1 MGYSLWGRK
10 ESDTTER
17 LQQIFWQTVF
27 GKLRMLKVRNHL
39 PFTEKKLET
48 LSMYIVIVN
57 FMCQF
62 NWAVRCPDI
71 WSNIIL
77 SISVRC
83 FGVELTL
90 NQWLLSEA
98 VALCNMGR
106 LHPTN

>member
-1 MGYSLWGRK
+1 MGYSLWARK
-10 ESDTTER
+10 GSDTTER

-39 PFTEKKLET
+39 HFTEKKLET

-77 SISVRC
+77 
-83 FGVELTL
+83 GVSERAILDEV
-90 NQWLLSEA
+90 NIQIDRLSKA
-98 VALCNMGR
+98 DW
-106 LHPTN
+106 PW